1 MAPAGDG
8 PLDKPTD
15 LQEVI
20 DRIDRRGKVR
30 LAQPTT
36 GTHPGP
42 LVSRKANQ
50 VLAIL
55 ATVLSVALG
64 LLLVL
69 FILRHFKLQT
79 LVVGL
84 TLISSPKIV
93 EAKAADPVPTVICSN
108 LYLTILAMLVTI
120 IASVMWICTHCRQ
133 LTWL

>member
-1 MAPAGDG
+1 MTG
-8 PLDKPTD
+8 PC
-15 LQEVI
+15 
-20 DRIDRRGKVR
+20 
-30 LAQPTT
+30 
-36 GTHPGP
+36 PGP

-79 LVVGL
+79 LVAGL

-93 EAKAADPVPTVICSN
+93 EAKAADPVPTVICSSP
-108 LYLTILAMLVTI
+108 YLTILAIVVTI
-120 IASVMWICTHCRQ
+120 IASVMWICTHC
-133 LTWL
+133 